1 MVVVDQRLVVVV
13 GAYIRPDPW
22 PSAHNSPRELALNGH
37 GTICPWHAGMRA
49 WHDICFAA
57 VSEDLRFFDRSLN
70 MIGSVR
76 HIIKF
81 NKPMRRVFELHR
93 FP

>member
-1 MVVVDQRLVVVV
+1 MVVVDQLLVVVV

-49 WHDICFAA
+49 WHDICFAT
-57 VSEDLRFFDRSLN
+57 VSGYLFRYRFGGPTLFRSKPEYDRVS
-70 MIGSVR
+70 SS
-76 HIIKF
+76 H
-81 NKPMRRVFELHR
+81 NKVQ
-93 FP
+93 